1 MAADKKG
8 LRQLA
13 AHTVVAYVRM
23 ASTVVI
29 AVVVRLCLDCFGIIL
44 TGQEP
49 TAAYFWF
56 AHCHKDGIC
65 VLTGVTLFFASLLG
79 CSIFAWSCQ
88 EWITDPVRN
97 PYARSFSFSIIVEA
111 SGWIPISV
119 AVGKTNALVEWF
131 MEVSKDDRVQALL
144 SSTLATLLTVSCA
157 LVTHVA
163 MKYCRGVQ
171 KSARV
176 KEAGWA
182 GFGKFFLLATLYCL
196 GWAVGWSNWELVL
209 SLMDAL
215 EPGQSM
221 HNAVLAVGVI
231 SAFLVFSTCFYLRYG
246 PEPIIPDPQLQQLCY
261 NHGYSSS
268 VRRSLVSYVVYSC
281 VVFIVMCCCDPNYGI
296 MMVLARGL
304 YAASS
309 SVFDGT
315 ALLVLC
321 GIACVLTLLAALC
334 SAAITWAMEVDGS
347 SSMKLSR
354 SVHDACR
361 LMVRRR
367 RSVFDSL
374 LTQVLEDGSDAR
386 LVERREMQRLPSGP
400 RPPAIEEEDIG
411 IGDGDESAGPS
422 PASAPRC
429 DYSLFD
435 VGLGDYDAD
444 SDVESERQLRLDPG
458 AISRALCAS
467 VLVYDVLG
475 FVVCFQWGAIALR
488 CYSVIFGRLAGVHSA
503 VYALSCLLY
512 AAMVVIGLSRFV
524 FKLFPSVEEL
534 DSRVVE
540 EQQTHILVVDQQAT
554 VSEEGFIGGMRSR
567 LARLLN
573 LT

>member
-49 TAAYFWF
+49 TQAYFWF

-65 VLTGVTLFFASLLG
+65 VLTGVSLFFASLLG

-88 EWITDPVRN
+88 EWITDPARN
-97 PYARSFSFSIIVEA
+97 PYARSFSFAIIVEA
-111 SGWIPISV
+111 AGWIPISV

-131 MEVSKDDRVQALL
+131 MDISRDDRVQALL
-144 SSTLATLLTVSCA
+144 SSALATLLTVSCA

-171 KSARV
+171 ESARV
-176 KEAGWA
+176 KEAGFA

-215 EPGQSM
+215 EPGQSV

-281 VVFIVMCCCDPNYGI
+281 VVFIVMCCCDPNYGL
-296 MMVLARGL
+296 MTVLARRL

-309 SVFDGT
+309 SVFDAT
-315 ALLVLC
+315 ALLVFGAL
-321 GIACVLTLLAALC
+321 ACILTLLAALC
-334 SAAITWAMEVDGS
+334 SAAITWAMEVDES

-361 LMVRRR
+361 RMVRKR

-386 LVERREMQRLPSGP
+386 LVERRELQMMPPSP
-400 RPPAIEEEDIG
+400 RPPSLDEEDAG

-422 PASAPRC
+422 ASAPRC

-435 VGLGDYDAD
+435 IGLGDYDAD

-475 FVVCFQWGAIALR
+475 FVVCFQWGAMALR
-488 CYSVIFGRLAGVHSA
+488 CYSVTFGRLAGVNNA
-503 VYALSCLLY
+503 VYALSCLVY

-524 FKLFPSVEEL
+524 FKHFPSMEEL
-534 DSRVVE
+534 DCRTE
-540 EQQTHILVVDQQAT
+540 EQQTHVLVVDRQAALPD
-554 VSEEGFIGGMRSR
+554 EGFLQRLRGR
-567 LARLLN
+567 LAGLARFV
-573 LT
+573 